1 LALTVG
7 VAKETVPGERRVA
20 VTPKAVELLT
30 KLGAEVWLEK
40 GAGYEAGFP
49 DPEYDAK
56 GVHWAAS
63 AAEVREKAQVV
74 LCVRVPEP
82 QGFDARHA
90 VIGFCDPLSEPHRAA
105 AFAESGAM
113 LFSVELIPRITRAQ
127 SMDALSSMA
136 SIAGYKAVILAA
148 GTLPRMFPLMMT
160 AAGTLAAAK
169 VLILGAGVAGLQ
181 AIATARRLGAVVMG
195 YDVRSAVKE
204 QIESLGA
211 KFLQITIEGSGEGEG
226 GYARQLTEAQIRS
239 QREQMATALR
249 EMDVVITTAAVPGKK
264 APILLTKEMVRGMAP
279 GSVVVDIA
287 AERGGNC
294 ELTKPGETI
303 VDSGVTIMGP
313 VNIPS
318 SVPYHASQMY
328 ARNLVAFL
336 KNMVKDQQLHIDR
349 NDEIVRDTLVTQ
361 EGKVVHPKVQALLG
375 SVVNA

>member
-1 LALTVG
+1 MSLIVG
-7 VAKETVPGERRVA
+7 VAKETAEGERRVA

-30 KLGAEVWLEK
+30 RLGAEVWIEK
-40 GAGYEAGFP
+40 GAGYESGFP

-56 GVHWAAS
+56 GVHWASS
-63 AAEVREKAQVV
+63 AAEIREKARVL
-74 LCVRVPEP
+74 LCVRAPEP
-82 QGFDARHA
+82 QGLDERHA

-105 AFAESGAM
+105 AFADTGAT

-148 GTLPRMFPLMMT
+148 GALPRMFPLMMT
-160 AAGTLAAAK
+160 AAGTIAAARA
-169 VLILGAGVAGLQ
+169 LILGAGVAGLQ

-195 YDVRSAVKE
+195 YDVRPAVKE

-294 ELTKPGETI
+294 ELTKPGETV
-303 VDSGVTIMGP
+303 VDSGVTILGP

-336 KNMVKDQQLHIDR
+336 KNMVKDQQLHIDT

-361 EGKVVHPKVQALLG
+361 GEGW
-375 SVVNA
+375 SIRRCRRFSDRW